1 MKRDVGSDRA
11 DDREEGIEGFAGT
24 VCDPERGATALE
36 AFDGGTAG
44 GTAGTEEHNG
54 CAGEVEAEGFPDGG
68 GEAVAVGVEA
78 VPAALGPA
86 KGVDGTNRAGGG
98 VDFGD
103 AVEGDDLVGDGEIH
117 AAKFLRVEQV
127 ECARQIVRVDFE
139 ADVLPG
145 GEAGVGPGEFGERGI
160 VHARAEGVLDRMA
173 EHGERCAGPRP
184 SGQVG
189 EGEDGGVCD
198 VQG

>member
-1 MKRDVGSDRA
+1 M
-11 DDREEGIEGFAGT
+11 
-24 VCDPERGATALE
+24 
-36 AFDGGTAG
+36 
-44 GTAGTEEHNG
+44 
-54 CAGEVEAEGFPDGG
+54 
-68 GEAVAVGVEA
+68 
-78 VPAALGPA
+78 PAALGPA
-86 KGVDGTNRAGGG
+86 KGVDGTNGAGGG

-103 AVEGDDLVGDGEIH
+103 AVEGDDLVWDGEIH

-127 ECARQIVRVDFE
+127 ERARQIVRVDFE
-139 ADVLPG
+139 ADVLPV
-145 GEAGVGPGEFGERGI
+145 GEAGVGLGEFGQRGI

-173 EHGERCAGPRP
+173 EYGERCAGPRP